1 MVAKGKGKDYYKSTY
16 THEQLWDMLNEGDD
30 WAVDQAGSIW
40 TSAASGMKAAREEM
54 STYVVSL
61 RTQWTGSAAEEFEN
75 RMGVVE
81 RYSIE
86 SEEGMKQVGEVT
98 IPKLAGY
105 LKTAQSNAQG
115 SDLYPS
121 STETYDEW
129 LESNDIDKTKPEY
142 ETKKTQYERQY
153 EDYLDQRHEAIA
165 QIVADLGDQ
174 YAWAREKDFSE
185 PPPPPPSDMPGNSTY
200 QKPTGGV
207 FAENSLSS
215 GADTPSSPGGSDS
228 DSMSSG
234 LTDQAGAD
242 GIVGTE
248 DDLDPVD
255 SVWAPGSY
263 GDIDGDSGGLA
274 EGGGSGVIPAGGGS
288 GYTPSMGGGGG
299 GSTIT
304 SGSGLFG
311 PARGTGA
318 GAGTAPGRGTGTG
331 SGTSPARS
339 GASSGSGSRSGAG
352 SGNSSGRG
360 SGMNSNRG
368 SGMNPNR
375 GGVNRGGS
383 GGARGGT
390 RSGYSDDDDETYT
403 RETWLREDDVDWSRN
418 RVRDE
423 ELDD

>member
-30 WAVDQAGSIW
+30 WAVEQAGSVW

-54 STYVVSL
+54 STYVISL
-61 RTQWTGSAAEEFEN
+61 RTEWTGAAAEEFEN

-86 SEEGMKQVGEVT
+86 SEDGMKTVGEVA
-98 IPKLAGY
+98 IPELASH

-115 SDLYPS
+115 ADLYPS

-129 LESNDIDKTKPEY
+129 LESNNIDKTKPEY

-153 EDYLDQRHEAIA
+153 EDYLDQRHEAMA
-165 QIVADLGDQ
+165 QIVADLGDE
-174 YAWAREKDFSE
+174 YAWAKEKYFAE

-215 GADTPSSPGGSDS
+215 GTGTPISPGGTSTTDQTGL
-228 DSMSSG
+228 SG
-234 LTDQAGAD
+234 QAGAD

-255 SVWAPGSY
+255 GAWTPGSY
-263 GDIDGDSGGLA
+263 GDVDSEFAGLA
-274 EGGGSGVIPAGGGS
+274 EGGTPGVVPTATS
-288 GYTPSMGGGGG
+288 GYTPNMSSGPGMGS
-299 GSTIT
+299 STIPG
-304 SGSGLFG
+304 GSGLFG
-311 PARGTGA
+311 PARTTGS
-318 GAGTAPGRGTGTG
+318 GAGTAPGRGAGTG
-331 SGTSPARS
+331 SGTSPARA
-339 GASSGSGSRSGAG
+339 GASSGSRTGAG
-352 SGNSSGRG
+352 GGNSGG
-360 SGMNSNRG
+360 RG

-390 RSGYSDDDDETYT
+390 RSGYSDDDDDETYT
-403 RETWLREDDVDWSRN
+403 RETWLREDDVDWGRN
-418 RVRDE
+418 RVSDD